1 MEATK
6 KTTNRKL
13 EGYLY
18 ALGIKPTSSEVLWDG
33 MVQWTYANTK
43 EFKDACELY
52 RQTKVRL
59 FKEKTSNH

>member
-1 MEATK
+1 MDQM

-18 ALGIKPTSSEVLWDG
+18 ALGIKPVCYEVLWDG
-33 MVQWTYANTK
+33 MVQWTYQNTPSFK
-43 EFKDACELY
+43 EACEMY

-59 FKEKTSNH
+59 YKENHPNHG

>member
-1 MEATK
+1 MSNMETR

-18 ALGIKPTSSEVLWDG
+18 ALGIKPIEYEVLWDG
-33 MVQWTYANTK
+33 MVQWTYHDTQA
-43 EFKDACELY
+43 FKDACELY

-59 FKEKTSNH
+59 FNERR